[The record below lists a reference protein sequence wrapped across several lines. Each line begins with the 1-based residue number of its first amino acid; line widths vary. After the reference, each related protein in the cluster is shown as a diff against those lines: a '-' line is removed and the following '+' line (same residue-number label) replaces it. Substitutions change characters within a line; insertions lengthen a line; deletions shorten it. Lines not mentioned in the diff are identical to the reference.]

1 MNYKFRKA
9 DLKDI
14 DNILDIEKNAYGKHH
29 WSKDV
34 FTKEFTNPYSTYFVC
49 EHKLDT
55 SKVVGY
61 IGYWQI
67 QDEGH
72 ITTLA
77 ISPLYKRK
85 HIADKLL
92 YLLITH
98 AKGKAIKWLT
108 LEVRVSNLPAIN
120 LYKKYNFKQ
129 LGIRKKY
136 YQDNNEDALIL
147 WTENLNDDIYTAIK
161 EPKLV
166 IT

>member
-1 MNYKFRKA
+1 MNYKFRRA

-14 DNILDIEKNAYGKHH
+14 DDILDIEKIAYGKHH

-34 FTKEFTNPYSTYFVC
+34 FTKEFISPYSTYFVC
-49 EHKLDT
+49 EQILDKP
-55 SKVVGY
+55 KVVGY

-92 YLLITH
+92 YLLITQ
-98 AKGKAIKWLT
+98 AKGKAI
-108 LEVRVSNLPAIN
+108 
-120 LYKKYNFKQ
+120 
-129 LGIRKKY
+129 
-136 YQDNNEDALIL
+136 
-147 WTENLNDDIYTAIK
+147 
-161 EPKLV
+161 
-166 IT
+166 